1 MKPVDQSEVPV
12 IPQESFTPA
21 LSPLKSAAPVPHRQ
35 CSDFFDQ
42 QDAQNYYEALGG
54 PKVDPSGLDLDKDG
68 RACENYKYIPITE
81 SKDNVD
87 PNT

>member
-12 IPQESFTPA
+12 IPQESFVPELA
-21 LSPLKSAAPVPHRQ
+21 PLESAAPVPKRQ

-68 RACENYKYIPITE
+68 QACENYKYTPITE
-81 SKDNVD
+81 SKDNDD
-87 PNT
+87 PNS